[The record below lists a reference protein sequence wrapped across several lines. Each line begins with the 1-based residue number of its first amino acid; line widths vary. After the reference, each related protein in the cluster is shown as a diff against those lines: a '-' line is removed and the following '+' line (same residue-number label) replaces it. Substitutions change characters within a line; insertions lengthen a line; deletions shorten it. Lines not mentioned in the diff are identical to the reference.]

1 MTRLTA
7 RVFAEGAA
15 PSGHGK
21 GQFRNT
27 SAIRAEVGIATID
40 FRTAPLSGFQPM
52 LIYGAGAKRRIL
64 STRSP

>member
-7 RVFAEGAA
+7 RVLAEGAA

-27 SAIRAEVGIATID
+27 SVMRAEAGPAAID
-40 FRTAPLSGFQPM
+40 FRTAPSSDPV
-52 LIYGAGAKRRIL
+52 
-64 STRSP
+64 STRC